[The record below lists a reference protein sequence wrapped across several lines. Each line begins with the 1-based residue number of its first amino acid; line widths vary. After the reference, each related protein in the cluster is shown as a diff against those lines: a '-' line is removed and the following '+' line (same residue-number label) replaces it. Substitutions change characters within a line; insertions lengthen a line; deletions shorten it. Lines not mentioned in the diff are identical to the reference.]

1 MIEAS
6 ELMQKLSL
14 AEQAPETSVLMTDEE
29 KDLARDTGFFP
40 DEKWKILPDDDS
52 EVKLLSEE
60 SQRSE

>member
-29 KDLARDTGFFP
+29 KDLARIAKHR
-40 DEKWKILPDDDS
+40 EWLKNIRH
-52 EVKLLSEE
+52 EVPSPA
-60 SQRSE
+60 